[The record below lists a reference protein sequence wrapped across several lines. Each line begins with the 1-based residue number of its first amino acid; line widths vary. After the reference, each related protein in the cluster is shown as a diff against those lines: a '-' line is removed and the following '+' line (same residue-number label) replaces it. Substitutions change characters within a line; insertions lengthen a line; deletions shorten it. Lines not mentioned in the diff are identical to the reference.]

1 MTTSSTTPAPGAT
14 TGTPLAPE
22 DPQRIG
28 PYWLAARLGAG
39 GQGVVYEAY
48 DADGARVALKALHR
62 DADPFVRDRF
72 GKEAEAARRVAAFC
86 TARVLDAAVD
96 GDTPYLVSEYVPGP
110 TLAAAVRANGPL
122 AEDAALRLATG
133 AATALAAI
141 HAAGVVHRDLK
152 PGNVLLGPDGP
163 RIIDFGIARA
173 PDMSLTA
180 TGAIMGTLGYMAP
193 EALAGQRASTASDI
207 FAWGAVVL
215 YAATGAEPFRGE
227 NIAEVAHR
235 TASVTPDIS
244 GLPPRLRPL
253 IAAALA
259 KDPAGRPTA
268 QALLTGL
275 IAATAPD
282 GGPTGTTTPTRTP
295 GNVSPADAPTQGA
308 HPSDATP
315 HGAHPATTLDARPAT
330 TLDPHPATT
339 RDAGPARPA
348 DPRVPAPATAPTPTS
363 ASTPAHPAAPASA
376 PASAP
381 GSGTTPKEGL
391 DLLRAGADHA
401 GGTPY
406 PATQAVPP
414 LGDRA
419 EAAFAAL
426 APDAQLAAH
435 DLLLRLTLPGGAPD
449 GSQDTVR
456 TATPAELFA
465 GRPESEQRATARASE
480 ALTAAGALVTEA
492 DGAVRPV
499 STALLPAWRRLRAW
513 ADADRTGI
521 AYRQR
526 VTHGTARWTANG
538 KRTDDLL
545 TGSDLRAVLDWLPT
559 AAPHLSPNPAERAF
573 LDASRTEAARTV
585 RRRRQLLAGLA
596 GATVIALLAGGV
608 AYLQNREADLRRDQ
622 ATARAVAQAA
632 DSLRGTQPD
641 TAMLLGV
648 AAYRIAH
655 VPEARAALNASAAQ
669 REIGSMP
676 LPAVSKGEGDD
687 AGRVY
692 SQDGRLVLAFS
703 PSGARLYDISRSRS
717 DLGRPVVSIPAA
729 QYVIEEAALVSPDAA
744 HALARAKD
752 GTYHLLSLREGK
764 PVGGPFAV
772 PDGYEPFRLTTSGR
786 VVLMN
791 KRTAEQ
797 RLTDATGRFLSAV
810 PPGIIASPD
819 GRYLGS
825 CPDGGS
831 LSVDAVGP
839 SGTSR
844 VLSGQDG
851 DCEDIAFSPD
861 GRHLVEDTSGS
872 RTRVWDLDT
881 GGTTATLTNTGSD
894 LQFSS
899 GGNYLVGPG
908 SNSRGNSD
916 TLEIWNARA
925 DAAQPLVRIP
935 VAARRNA
942 LQGRDAFSVRL
953 DEAAKLLRYEATG
966 TDELKVTDVAPV
978 LGAGTDTAGTQGAA
992 LSPDGDTA
1000 VVRTGGRVDPT
1011 LRLLDVRTGK
1021 TIGTTV
1027 RQRIPADIDTRP
1039 VAAVSDGGRVI
1050 AHNDLVRGGFWG
1062 VVVRDARTGAVLSK
1076 LPWQA
1081 GGPLLHLGLSSDG
1094 AYATTTYTD
1103 GSSPSADGT
1112 VTQVW
1117 DTRTGKK
1124 VHEFKATAG
1133 HGVFSPDGQRFL
1145 TTAGEEFDLATRTAR
1160 TVPLGT
1166 VRNTE
1171 ISFSHDG
1178 RWAAVLRDSG
1188 WVEVWDGA
1196 LRTRKALLPSS
1207 LVRGGERYGDFT
1219 GSLAFS
1225 ADGGQLA
1232 LVVNGDSVQLWDVDA
1247 RLALGKPLSITGRQ
1261 IDAMAFDGDTLRA
1274 LSGSRVNTF
1283 DLDPDRLVTRVCD
1296 RVGRQLT
1303 KEEWETY
1310 IPDADYRKVC

>member
-1 MTTSSTTPAPGAT
+1 MSTSTRSTENNAPGAAGAGA
-14 TGTPLAPE
+14 GTPLAPE

-28 PYWLAARLGAG
+28 PYWLASRLGAG

-110 TLAAAVRANGPL
+110 TLAAEVRANGPL
-122 AEDAALRLATG
+122 TEDATLRLATG

-193 EALAGQRASTASDI
+193 EALAGQRASTASDV

-215 YAATGAEPFRGE
+215 YAATGTEPFRGE

-235 TASVTPDIS
+235 TASVTPDLS

-253 IAAALA
+253 IAAALS

-275 IAATAPD
+275 ISATAPYDDPAGATAPD
-282 GGPTGTTTPTRTP
+282 TRTSRDSRPTGT
-295 GNVSPADAPTQGA
+295 SPQGAHLADAPTQGT
-308 HPSDATP
+308 HPAGD
-315 HGAHPATTLDARPAT
+315 AHPATTV
-330 TLDPHPATT
+330 DPHPATT
-339 RDAGPARPA
+339 RDAGPAGPI
-348 DPRVPAPATAPTPTS
+348 DPRVPAPTPTPT
-363 ASTPAHPAAPASA
+363 PAAAA
-376 PASAP
+376 GAAAAAAAR
-381 GSGTTPKEGL
+381 SGTTPKEGL
-391 DLLRAGADHA
+391 DLLRAGAEQA

-419 EAAFAAL
+419 EAAYAAL
-426 APDAQLAAH
+426 GPDAQLAAQ

-465 GRPESEQRATARASE
+465 GRTESEQRATARAAE

-513 ADADRTGI
+513 ADADRAGI

-526 VTHGTARWTANG
+526 VTHGTHRWTAHG
-538 KRTDDLL
+538 QRTDDLL

-559 AAPHLSPNPAERAF
+559 APPYLRPNPAEQDF
-573 LDASRTEAARTV
+573 LTASRTEAARTV

-596 GATVIALLAGGV
+596 GATVVALLAGGV
-608 AYLQNREADLRRDQ
+608 AYLQNREAQLRQDQ

-669 REIGSMP
+669 REIGSLP
-676 LPAVSKGEGDD
+676 LPAVSKGVGDD
-687 AGRVY
+687 SGRVY
-692 SQDGRLVLAFS
+692 SPDGRLVLAFG
-703 PSGARLYDISRSRS
+703 PSGARLYDLGSSRSE
-717 DLGRPVVSIPAA
+717 LGRPLASIPAA
-729 QYVIEEAALVSPDAA
+729 QYVIEKASLVSPDAA

-752 GTYHLLSLREGK
+752 GTYHLLSVRDGK

-772 PDGYEPFRLTTSGR
+772 PEGYEPYRLTTSGR

-791 KRTAEQ
+791 KHNAEEQ
-797 RLTDATGRFLSAV
+797 LTDATGRFLSAV

-839 SGTSR
+839 SGPSR

-861 GRHLVEDTSGS
+861 GRYLVEDTSGS
-872 RTRVWDLDT
+872 RTRVWDLNT
-881 GGTTATLTNTGSD
+881 GRTTATLSTTGSD

-908 SNSRGNSD
+908 SESRGNSGA
-916 TLEIWNARA
+916 LEIWNARA

-935 VAARRNA
+935 VEARHNV
-942 LQGRDAFSVRL
+942 LHGRDVFEVRL
-953 DEAAKLLRYEATG
+953 DEGAKLLRYEATG
-966 TDELKVTDVAPV
+966 SNELKVTDVAPV
-978 LGAGTDTAGTQGAA
+978 LDAGTDAAGTQGAA
-992 LSPDGDTA
+992 LSPDGGTA

-1021 TIGTTV
+1021 AIGTTV
-1027 RQRIPADIDTRP
+1027 RQRFPADIDARP
-1039 VAAVSDGGRVI
+1039 MAAVSDGGRVV

-1062 VVVRDARTGAVLSK
+1062 VIVRDARTGAVLSK

-1081 GGPLLHLGLSSDG
+1081 GGPMLHLGLSSDG

-1103 GSSPSADGT
+1103 GTSPSADGT

-1133 HGVFSPDGQRFL
+1133 HGVFSPDGRRFL
-1145 TTAGEEFDLATRTAR
+1145 TTAGDEFDLATRTAR

-1166 VRNTE
+1166 SRNAE

-1196 LRTRKALLPSS
+1196 LRKRKALLPSS
-1207 LVRGGERYGDFT
+1207 LVRGGDRYGDST
-1219 GSLAFS
+1219 ASLTFS
-1225 ADGGQLA
+1225 ADGSQLA

-1274 LSGSRVNTF
+1274 LSGSHVSPF
-1283 DLDPDRLVTRVCD
+1283 DLDPDRLVTQVCE
-1296 RVGRQLT
+1296 RVGRQLS